1 MECCG
6 WTIAGPDPCWGCKL
20 RRRSDWRTEYF
31 TTLYV
36 AFLAEYLETLRPS
49 PQEISWRDLDLY
61 EVFAAA
67 RNEYL
72 AAREKNSGQAKNKP
86 RL

>member
-1 MECCG
+1 MR
-6 WTIAGPDPCWGCKL
+6 ASPQPA
-20 RRRSDWRTEYF
+20 YF
-31 TTLYV
+31 TSLYA

-49 PQEISWRDLDLY
+49 PQEISWLDLELY
-61 EVFAAA
+61 QVFAAA

-72 AAREKNSGQAKNKP
+72 INKEKNSGQAKNNP